1 MALIKCKECEKE
13 ISSDAVNCPSCGAPV
28 KPIKK
33 KGGFLNFLKKMVITW
48 LVIAAVFYAGFLYVK
63 GAVQEKVV
71 ADKAEKAAKL
81 KRIDDTM
88 AKHKKEMAEDRA
100 KREAEAKA
108 LAEERRA
115 FREAIALKIE
125 QDKFYAILLDDKIP
139 NIKQW
144 AASELNDCK
153 ETIEKM
159 KTESKSSIVQL
170 ISRNNG
176 AWKQVE
182 IPTDIA
188 TPPYNKF
195 GVQNLSESKSGD
207 LIKDG
212 LINLHASLGG
222 DDRRIDSD
230 LYLLDEDNS
239 TLTRKFVGAKY
250 NHLDPIKFTVKLC
263 KEEFDLVQN
272 PGIQAPTGSSSESK
286 TKMCSSGTDKS
297 KPCMACIKTCGKG
310 PTTEI
315 DFETMKPM
323 ICIDGNESL
332 VCSCRFSDCRESCG
346 GEANMRGDC

>member
-1 MALIKCKECEKE
+1 MALIQCKECEKE

-28 KPIKK
+28 KSIKK
-33 KGGFLNFLKKMVITW
+33 KGGILNYLKKIVITW
-48 LVIAAVFYAGFLYVK
+48 LVIAAVFYAGFLYIK
-63 GAVQEKVV
+63 NSFQEKAAAV
-71 ADKAEKAAKL
+71 KAEKAAKL

-108 LAEERRA
+108 LAEEQRA
-115 FREAIALKIE
+115 FSEAIALKIE
-125 QDKFYAILLDDKIP
+125 QNKFYAILLDDKIP

-182 IPTDIA
+182 IPTA
-188 TPPYNKF
+188 NRKSHTKF
-195 GVQNLSESKSGD
+195 AVTNLSESKSGD

-212 LINLHASLGG
+212 VINLYASLGG

>member
-13 ISSDAVNCPSCGAPV
+13 ISSNAVNCPSCGAPV

-33 KGGFLNFLKKMVITW
+33 KGGILNYLKKIVITW

-108 LAEERRA
+108 LAEEQRA
-115 FREAIALKIE
+115 FSEAIALKIE
-125 QDKFYAILLDDKIP
+125 QNKFYAILLNDNIP

-182 IPTDIA
+182 IPTA
-188 TPPYNKF
+188 NRKSHTKF
-195 GVQNLSESKSGD
+195 AVTNLSESKSGD

-212 LINLHASLGG
+212 VINLYASLGG

>member
-125 QDKFYAILLDDKIP
+125 QNKFYAILLDDKIP

-182 IPTDIA
+182 IPTA
-188 TPPYNKF
+188 NRKSHTKF
-195 GVQNLSESKSGD
+195 YVSNFIKIRPGD

-212 LINLHASLGG
+212 VINLYASLGG

-346 GEANMRGDC
+346 GGPNMRGDC

>member
-115 FREAIALKIE
+115 FSEAIAPKIE
-125 QDKFYAILLDDKIP
+125 QNKFYAILLDHTIP

-153 ETIEKM
+153 KTIEKLYRRH
-159 KTESKSSIVQL
+159 IAGY
-170 ISRNNG
+170 RG
-176 AWKQVE
+176 
-182 IPTDIA
+182 IPHEVVGLFLHSA
-188 TPPYNKF
+188 RMRE
-195 GVQNLSESKSGD
+195 VLSQSFCNPEG
-207 LIKDG
+207 
-212 LINLHASLGG
+212 
-222 DDRRIDSD
+222 
-230 LYLLDEDNS
+230 
-239 TLTRKFVGAKY
+239 RKR
-250 NHLDPIKFTVKLC
+250 C
-263 KEEFDLVQN
+263 
-272 PGIQAPTGSSSESK
+272 
-286 TKMCSSGTDKS
+286 
-297 KPCMACIKTCGKG
+297 
-310 PTTEI
+310 
-315 DFETMKPM
+315 
-323 ICIDGNESL
+323 
-332 VCSCRFSDCRESCG
+332 
-346 GEANMRGDC
+346 

>member
-28 KPIKK
+28 KSIKK
-33 KGGFLNFLKKMVITW
+33 KGGILNYLKKIVITW
-48 LVIAAVFYAGFLYVK
+48 LVIAAVFYAGFLYIK
-63 GAVQEKVV
+63 NSFQEKAAAV
-71 ADKAEKAAKL
+71 KAEKAAKL

-125 QDKFYAILLDDKIP
+125 QNKFYAILLDDKIP

-182 IPTDIA
+182 IPTA
-188 TPPYNKF
+188 NRKSHTKF
-195 GVQNLSESKSGD
+195 AVTNLSESKSGD

-212 LINLHASLGG
+212 VINLYASLGG

>member
-115 FREAIALKIE
+115 FSEAIAPKIE
-125 QDKFYAILLDDKIP
+125 QNKFYAILLDHTIP

-153 ETIEKM
+153 KTIEKIN
-159 KTESKSSIVQL
+159 TESKSVLVSV

-176 AWKQVE
+176 AWNWVSF
-182 IPTDIA
+182 PTA
-188 TPPYNKF
+188 NGRLHNRKREKF
-195 GVQNLSESKSGD
+195 GVKLLKFHVQNVSESRSGD

-212 LINLHASLGG
+212 VINIHLSMGG
-222 DDRRIDSD
+222 DDVRSD
-230 LYLLDEDNS
+230 NILKLRDGDNS
-239 TLTRKFVGAKY
+239 TLTQKFIGAKVK
-250 NHLDPIKFTVKLC
+250 HLDPVKSAVKLC
-263 KEEFDLVQN
+263 KEEFDLQ
-272 PGIQAPTGSSSESK
+272 QYA
-286 TKMCSSGTDKS
+286 D
-297 KPCMACIKTCGKG
+297 
-310 PTTEI
+310 
-315 DFETMKPM
+315 
-323 ICIDGNESL
+323 
-332 VCSCRFSDCRESCG
+332 
-346 GEANMRGDC
+346 